1 MLPTNSREPFENGCV
16 VNILEFPPAQPLW
29 DGYMKMAIENMYQ
42 ASMAGLQ

>member
-1 MLPTNSREPFENGCV
+1 MAGCV